1 MGGVPR
7 QVSCHVSS
15 EAPARLSY
23 LGFPHYLKVEGS
35 YDTFRKPKWK
45 EDAITLG
52 YILLMAAQN
61 KLRWRTDAHGHSS
74 KLWRLI
80 LRYRVWIPGR
90 SLVVSLLLPGVR
102 TASVMAWCKTNA
114 HNFCFSPFF
123 HKSGNPIDFFQLAKT
138 GTYVDLSEKQ
148 SVRQTFEK
156 QRIPVLWTHIKTTTN
171 TI

>member
-1 MGGVPR
+1 MTRGWCFWGKNVWLRYFVKSRDFYSYLVFIWTEQVGGVPG

-35 YDTFRKPKWK
+35 YDAFRKPKWK

-61 KLRWRTDAHGHSS
+61 KLRWRTDAHGHRS

-80 LRYRVWIPGR
+80 LRGWMWIPGR
-90 SLVVSLLLPGVR
+90 SLVVSLVLPGVC

-123 HKSGNPIDFFQLAKT
+123 
-138 GTYVDLSEKQ
+138 
-148 SVRQTFEK
+148 
-156 QRIPVLWTHIKTTTN
+156 IKAA
-171 TI
+171 ILLISFS